1 MDSYQNPEPG
11 KTYISPQLDSF
22 GDKERK
28 VRIAT
33 KLIEHPETYA
43 FAKINSELVL
53 RHKEGAKSCITA
65 KFFEDDRKMFVLNI
79 QGYTVATKK
88 PHNASFSFVGGEIG
102 KFVEF
107 LHHIQSM
114 PLEERGPRKITD
126 EDLRR
131 LVLSSNQARTM
142 LHDNQELFAEVIKSA
157 VTKEDIIA
165 VGYRKRQLD
174 TFERLLN
181 DDAYFEKAKAA
192 HGCKDEIL
200 WQRFFEKNPWIFGY
214 GLSYIYVSSFDEKK
228 LEQVVQGHSISRYGK
243 RVDGLLK
250 TRGLI
255 SSLCFAEIKT
265 HKTSLLQSKPYRAGC
280 WAPSNELAGGVCQT
294 QGTVASAVDSIQA
307 KLEMTD
313 ENGNPTG
320 EEAFNYMPKSFLVIG
335 SLDEFTHEYGV
346 NQEKYRS
353 FEMYRRNT
361 SNPEI
366 ITFDELYE
374 RARFI
379 VTQHDR

>member
-1 MDSYQNPEPG
+1 MDNYQNPEPG

-53 RHKEGAKSCITA
+53 RHKDGAKSCITA
-65 KFFEDDRKMFVLNI
+65 KFFEDDRKVFVLNI
-79 QGYTVATKK
+79 QGYTVATDK
-88 PHNASFSFVGGEIG
+88 PHNASFSFIGDEIE
-102 KFVEF
+102 KLVEF
-107 LHHIQSM
+107 LHHVQSM
-114 PLEERGPRKITD
+114 PLEGRGPKKITD
-126 EDLRR
+126 ENLRR
-131 LVLSSNQARTM
+131 LVLSSNQARAM
-142 LHDNQELFAEVIKSA
+142 LQDNQALFAEVIKSA

-165 VGYRKRQLD
+165 VGYRKRQLEV
-174 TFERLLN
+174 FERLLK
-181 DDAYFEKAKAA
+181 DEAYFEKIRTSLN
-192 HGCKDEIL
+192 CKDEML

-214 GLSYIYVSSFDEKK
+214 GLSYIYASSLDDKR
-228 LEQVVQGHSISRYGK
+228 LEQVVQGYSISNHGK

-250 TRGLI
+250 TRGLV

-265 HKTSLLQSKPYRAGC
+265 HKTHLLQSRPYRAGC

-294 QGTVASAVDSIQA
+294 QVTVSSAVDSIQA
-307 KLEMTD
+307 KLAITD
-313 ENGNPTG
+313 ESGSPTG

-335 SLDEFTHEYGV
+335 SLQEFVSEHGV
-346 NQEKYRS
+346 NEEKYRS

-379 VTQHDR
+379 VTQHEQ